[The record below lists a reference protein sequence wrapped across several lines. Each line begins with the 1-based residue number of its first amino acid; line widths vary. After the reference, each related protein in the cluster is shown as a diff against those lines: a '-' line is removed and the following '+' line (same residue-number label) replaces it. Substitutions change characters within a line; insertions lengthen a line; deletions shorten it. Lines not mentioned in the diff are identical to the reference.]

1 MGYTEFYQD
10 AKSGS
15 AKITWRDVLNESFKK
30 HSHQDLEYA
39 ISAGTIYDRASGT
52 TMLQK
57 WHKPW
62 VWFRVFYILLAI
74 SVALYLMI
82 QVLLAMGTNI
92 PAIGWISILF
102 ATLVTPLPFM
112 VLLWEL
118 NIPRNISLF
127 SMIGYFVAGGILS
140 LFFSGILFAAG
151 VAGGMAWW
159 APLAEEPGKLLAAV
173 ALLYLAGKN
182 GKEIYGCT
190 GLAIGAGVG
199 AGFTVFET
207 FGYAFGRLSDL
218 AENYVIYLYNNRGI
232 IVSPSDVTFYVCD
245 NALKLVLYRS
255 IPCLAA
261 HLIYCAPYVAALAL
275 TYHRTHSWID
285 SMKDKIFLILFGIS
299 VLLHGLWNFNG
310 VNSEKSGVVLYW
322 IISCA
327 IAVGSFCALFY
338 AIRLCLAQAVK
349 EGHYVSGDGDRVK
362 GRIHNRKDTAITK
375 EIALYCKTTA
385 LHGTIWKSS
394 GEEMIV
400 GRQKNS
406 CTVCFPDETRGV
418 SRQHCRIY
426 KTEKGWFVQDL
437 NSSCGTYVAGR
448 KLMPNESC
456 PIRSGDNIYLGS
468 KQVWLTVL

>member
-10 AKSGS
+10 AKSDNV
-15 AKITWRDVLNESFKK
+15 KITWRDVLNESFKK

-39 ISAGTIYDRASGT
+39 ISVGTIHDRASGT

-62 VWFRVFYILLAI
+62 VWFRIFCILLAI
-74 SVALYLMI
+74 SFALYLMI
-82 QVLLAMGTNI
+82 QVLVSMGTNI
-92 PAIGWISILF
+92 PAIGWISVLF

-127 SMIGYFVAGGILS
+127 SMIGYFVVGGILS
-140 LFFSGILFAAG
+140 LFFSGILFALG
-151 VAGGMAWW
+151 VAGDMPWW
-159 APLAEEPGKLLAAV
+159 APLAEEPGKLLAAL
-173 ALLYLAGKN
+173 ALLYLADKN

-207 FGYAFGRLSDL
+207 FGYAFGELSDL
-218 AENYVIYLYNNRGI
+218 AEALSLKLYSQGI
-232 IVSPSDVTFYVCD
+232 IATSSSVTFYVCED
-245 NALKLVLYRS
+245 ALKLVFYRS

-275 TYHRTHSWID
+275 VYRRTHSWKN
-285 SMKDKIFLILFGIS
+285 SMKDTTFLILFGIS
-299 VLLHGLWNFNG
+299 ALLHALWNL
-310 VNSEKSGVVLYW
+310 SSTKLSGGIVLYW
-322 IISCA
+322 IVHCA
-327 IAVGSFCALFY
+327 IAVGSFCTLFY

-349 EGHYVSGDGDRVK
+349 EGRYVSGDRDRAKDRVHNLK
-362 GRIHNRKDTAITK
+362 GRSASK
-375 EIALYCKTTA
+375 EIALYCKTTT
-385 LHGTIWKSS
+385 LHGTIWRSS
-394 GEEMIV
+394 GGEIII
-400 GRQKNS
+400 GRQKDR
-406 CTVCFPDETRGV
+406 CTVCFTDDAKGV
-418 SRQHCRIY
+418 SRQHCRVY
-426 KTEKGWFVQDL
+426 MTAEGWFVQDL
-437 NSSCGTYVAGR
+437 NSSWGTYVGGR

-456 PIRSGDNIYLGS
+456 RIQSGDNIFLGS